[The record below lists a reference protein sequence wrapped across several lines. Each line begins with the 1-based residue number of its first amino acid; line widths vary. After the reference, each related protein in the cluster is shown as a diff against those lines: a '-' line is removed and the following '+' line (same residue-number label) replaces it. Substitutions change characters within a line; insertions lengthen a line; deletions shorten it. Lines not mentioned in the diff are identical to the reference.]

1 MTANAPIGIVAGS
14 GINLEGVLDS
24 HHDVVSFTQLPGL
37 PPTAVSGHTGTF
49 THGICGDQP
58 VILQSGRLH
67 FYEGHPYETVVKTVD
82 YMHDQGVRTVIY
94 TNAAGGLVDTMRSGD
109 LMAVES
115 IALWPYTHWADAP
128 DEIKMDFV
136 LDGCD
141 FTGIYTCMHGPCYET
156 QAEIRALQSRK
167 SHVVGMS
174 TAPEVL
180 RCHKKGMRAGS
191 ISCITNNCCAPIH
204 LTHEHVVATAQQASQ
219 RITEIIRQALPGL
232 HR

>member
-1 MTANAPIGIVAGS
+1 MNDGAPIGIVAGS
-14 GINLEGVLDS
+14 GIDLEGLLDER
-24 HHDVVSFTQLPGL
+24 HKVIPFAQLPGV

-49 THGICGDQP
+49 THGTCEGQP

-82 YMHDQGVRTVIY
+82 YMHDHGVRTVIY
-94 TNAAGGLVDTMRSGD
+94 TNAAGGLVESMRSGD

-115 IALWPYTHWADAP
+115 IAVWPYVHWPDAP
-128 DEIKMDFV
+128 GEVTMDFV

-141 FTGIYTCMHGPCYET
+141 STGVYTCMHGPCYET
-156 QAEIRALQSRK
+156 RAEIRALQARD

-174 TAPEVL
+174 TAPEAV
-180 RCHKKGMRAGS
+180 RCHEHDMRAGS

-204 LTHEHVVATAQQASQ
+204 LTHEHVVATAQRASE
-219 RITEIIRQALPGL
+219 RITAILRGALPGL
-232 HR
+232 